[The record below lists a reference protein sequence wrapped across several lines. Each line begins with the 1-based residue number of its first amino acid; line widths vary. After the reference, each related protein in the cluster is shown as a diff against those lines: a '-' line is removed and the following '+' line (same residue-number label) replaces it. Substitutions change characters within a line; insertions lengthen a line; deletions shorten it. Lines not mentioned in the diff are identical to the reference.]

1 MSGVIGCQV
10 PRFNTA
16 PTPAG
21 YSTEDAELAIEYIR
35 GLNYVPDEWQET
47 VMRAWLRRDKH
58 GAWCASTWAVTCA
71 RQNGK
76 NGSLEPTVVYLM
88 AGLKLNVLYT
98 AHHLGTAR
106 KVFKR
111 LMHFFGSQV
120 NDPGAKF
127 PELNALVSEVRK
139 TNGQEAIYLEGG
151 GCIEVSARTGA
162 AGRGSSFDVLII
174 DEAQEYEE
182 DEQEALEPTISASP
196 SGDPVTIFLGTP
208 PADISEKG
216 EPFVRLRNSAILG
229 EDKSCA
235 WVEWSP
241 QGDVDKMAEA
251 ELVAFT
257 ADRQNWAAG
266 NPALG
271 GRLKVKTVEGERS
284 RWSPRSFAR
293 ERLNMWPSPVS
304 NTSAA
309 FDFGKWIERTDPE
322 PDAAAPIRAFG
333 LDMNPEKTHVAISI
347 VTDGKAEGSYH
358 VELAADTSFS
368 VYGISALVEWLWER
382 AKRRHPVVMDAF
394 SQARELLE
402 VPLKKKGMKV
412 FILSAH
418 ELSQGYAMF
427 KRAVEVE
434 GTVSHFGQDQLNF
447 SVEHAIREPMKNY
460 PGSYRIS
467 RASLEVPLQ
476 PVLASVCAF
485 YGASKFAKAPSKR
498 GSGGLKVRAAIAG

>member
-1 MSGVIGCQV
+1 MSIIGNQE

-16 PTPAG
+16 PTPEG
-21 YSTEDAELAIEYIR
+21 YTTEDAELAIEYIR
-35 GLNYVPDEWQET
+35 SLKYFPDPWQET
-47 VMRAWLRRDKH
+47 VMRAWLRRDVT

-76 NGSLEPTVVYLM
+76 NGSLEPTLVYLM

-111 LMHFFGSQV
+111 LMHFFGNQV
-120 NDPGAKF
+120 ADPAAKF
-127 PELNALVSEVRK
+127 PELNALVSEIRK
-139 TNGQEAIYLEGG
+139 TNGQEAIYLKDG

-162 AGRGSSFDVLII
+162 AGRGSSFDVLVI
-174 DEAQEYEE
+174 DEAQEYEQ

-208 PADISEKG
+208 PADVSEKG
-216 EPFVRLRNSAILG
+216 EPFVRLRNAAILG
-229 EDKSCA
+229 EDTSCA

-241 QGDVDKMAEA
+241 QGDVDKMTEA
-251 ELVAFT
+251 ELTAFV

-284 RWSPRSFAR
+284 RWAPRSFAR

-309 FDFGKWIERTDPE
+309 FDIEKWLKLADPV
-322 PDAAAPIRAFG
+322 PDAEAPIRAFG
-333 LDMNPEKTHVAISI
+333 LDMNPEKTQVTISI
-347 VTDGKAEGSYH
+347 VTDGKAEGHYH
-358 VELAADTSFS
+358 VELAANTSFS

-382 AKRRHPVVMDAF
+382 AKRRHPVVVDAY

-402 VPLKKKGMKV
+402 VPLKKRGMNV
-412 FILSAH
+412 FILSAY

-427 KRAVEVE
+427 KRAIEVE
-434 GTVSHFGQDQLNF
+434 GTVSHFGQEQLNF
-447 SVEHAIREPMKNY
+447 SVEHATREPMKNY
-460 PGSYRIS
+460 PGSYRVS

-485 YGASKFAKAPSKR
+485 YGAHKFAKKSSKR
-498 GSGGLKVRAAIAG
+498 GGSKPRAAIAG